1 MPPPGPFCWGQ
12 GPAPQPRRCR
22 DDPAEAIGPQRQGGD
37 ESCGERQ
44 GRKNALHGRQ
54 CDGADIDAS
63 LLERLGQERQ
73 RDEHDGCRIQ
83 CAQNRGGQ
91 PDDARQPDVGNEHTG
106 GGEKARE
113 SRVGD
118 AGEQGVEI
126 LPHAGDE
133 PHTSVEAGDEEDGR

>member
-1 MPPPGPFCWGQ
+1 M
-12 GPAPQPRRCR
+12 
-22 DDPAEAIGPQRQGGD
+22 
-37 ESCGERQ
+37 
-44 GRKNALHGRQ
+44 
-54 CDGADIDAS
+54 
-63 LLERLGQERQ
+63 GQERQ

-91 PDDARQPDVGNEHTG
+91 PDDARQPDVGDEHTG

-133 PHTSVEAGDEEDGR
+133 PHTGVEAGDEEDGR